1 MQSRALVQ
9 LLPELVSRGH
19 RIMAETNG
27 MLTGGLARTLPWLA
41 YVSMDV
47 KLHSVDG
54 QRVDLATH
62 RRFLSAA
69 CDFGTTT
76 WVKIVVGASV
86 DLDEFD
92 SAISMVADC
101 AGSPE
106 VFLQP
111 VTPFAAVT
119 EAPTPDQVL
128 DLQAR
133 ALRRYP
139 HVRVI
144 PQTHKAIGQ
153 L

>member
-1 MQSRALVQ
+1 
-9 LLPELVSRGH
+9 
-19 RIMAETNG
+19 MAETNG
-27 MLTGGLARTLPWLA
+27 MLTGGLARTLPWLT
-41 YVSMDV
+41 YVSMDI
-47 KLHSVDG
+47 KLNSVDG
-54 QRVDLATH
+54 EQVDLATH
-62 RRFLSAA
+62 RRFLAA
-69 CDFGTTT
+69 AGDAGTTT

-86 DLDEFD
+86 DPGEFD
-92 SAISMVADC
+92 AAITMVAKSSDR
-101 AGSPE
+101 PE

-133 ALRRYP
+133 ALRLYP
-139 HVRVI
+139 NVRVV